1 MPAPYSLDLRQK
13 VIEAYANKEGSIRQ
27 LATRFKLSK
36 NTVSG
41 FLKRLRETG
50 TVHPKR
56 GEGVGH
62 PAKIDEPRAQYLTE
76 VLQCEPDLTLQE
88 LCQRFEVRFG
98 ETISTSAMD
107 RGLKKHRITRKK
119 KRSTI
124 PKNTPP
130 GSNNAGLSIGSK

>member
-27 LATRFKLSK
+27 LATRFKVSK

-56 GEGVGH
+56 REGVGH

-76 VLQCEPDLTLQE
+76 VLQCEPDLTLQG

-119 KRSTI
+119 NVLRS
-124 PKNTPP
+124 PKTHPP
-130 GSNNAGLSIGSK
+130 GPTTLA

>member
-1 MPAPYSLDLRQK
+1 MGLTVMPAPYSLDLRQK
-13 VIEAYANKEGSIRQ
+13 VIEAYRNKEGSIRQ

-41 FLKRLRETG
+41 FLRRFRETG

-56 GEGVGH
+56 REGVGH
-62 PAKIDEPRAQYLTE
+62 PAKIDEPRAQYLAE
-76 VLQCEPDLTLQE
+76 VLQREPDLTLQE

-119 KRSTI
+119 NVLRSQ
-124 PKNTPP
+124 KAHAP
-130 GSNNAGLSIGSK
+130 GPTTLA

>member
-13 VIEAYANKEGSIRQ
+13 VIEVYANEEGSIHQ

-56 GEGVGH
+56 REGVEH
-62 PAKIDEPRAQYLTE
+62 LAKMDEPRAQSMAE
-76 VLQCEPDLTLQE
+76 VLQREPDLTLQE
-88 LCQRFEVRFG
+88 WCQRFEVRFG

-107 RGLKKHRITRKK
+107 
-119 KRSTI
+119 
-124 PKNTPP
+124 
-130 GSNNAGLSIGSK
+130 